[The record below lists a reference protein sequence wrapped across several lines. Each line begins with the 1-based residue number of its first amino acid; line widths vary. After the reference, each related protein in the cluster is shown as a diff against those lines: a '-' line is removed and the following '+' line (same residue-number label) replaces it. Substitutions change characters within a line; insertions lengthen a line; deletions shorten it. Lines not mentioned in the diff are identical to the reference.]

1 MPELPEVEG
10 FRLRLAPLISGR
22 RLARLDV
29 LDEKLWRPAVGLD
42 PRAVGGSSVLSLER
56 RAKLL
61 LFHLEGAPHGSRL
74 GGGPRDVPSG
84 DAPPGPGGELVLA
97 LHLKIAGQLV
107 FATPDGHRAVG
118 GHPYPLPDVALPAPS
133 TRFVLDFGP
142 RGTLYV
148 NDQRR
153 FAWLRLMPLA
163 DLPGFLDEQRYGPDP
178 LDPGFTA
185 EVFAA
190 RLQARRGRPIKA
202 ALLDQT
208 CVAGLGNIYS
218 DESLH
223 GAGLH
228 PMRRTGSLTGADTAR
243 LHGAI
248 RSVLARA
255 VPVGGAVVRRPR
267 GVAEGRSAPSAETFP
282 EATAAGAGE
291 RDFLRAH
298 GRAGSACPDCAAAGR
313 VTTAG
318 EPPTIVRQLLAGRG
332 TYFCP
337 TCQPAPQTYT
347 SA

>member
-29 LDEKLWRPAVGLD
+29 LDEKLWRPAAGLD

-61 LFHLEGAPHGSRL
+61 LFHLDGVRL
-74 GGGPRDVPSG
+74 GGALHGLPPG
-84 DAPPGPGGELVLA
+84 GAPPGPGGGLVLA

-107 FATPDGHRAVG
+107 FATPDGRRAVG

-163 DLPGFLDEQRYGPDP
+163 DLPGFLDAQRYGPDP

-208 CVAGLGNIYS
+208 CVAGLGNIYA

-228 PMRRTGSLTGADTAR
+228 PMRRTGSLTDTEAAR
-243 LHGAI
+243 LHSAI

-255 VPVGGAVVRRPR
+255 VPVGGAVVRPVVRRPR
-267 GVAEGRSAPSAETFP
+267 GVAEGRTAPSAETSS
-282 EATAAGAGE
+282 EATAAGVGE

-298 GRAGSACPDCAAAGR
+298 GRAGSPCPDCAAAGR
-313 VTTAG
+313 VTAAG

-337 TCQPAPQTYT
+337 TCQRAPG
-347 SA
+347 AANVH

>member
-10 FRLRLAPLISGR
+10 FRRRLDPLISGR

-29 LDEKLWRPAVGLD
+29 LDEKLWRSAEGLEPLAV
-42 PRAVGGSSVLSLER
+42 AGSSVLALER

-61 LFHLEGAPHGSRL
+61 LLYLDGDRVEGLHPEGAPR
-74 GGGPRDVPSG
+74 
-84 DAPPGPGGELVLA
+84 GPGGLVLA

-107 FATPDGHRAVG
+107 FATPDGRRAVG

-142 RGTLYV
+142 AGTLYV

-153 FAWLRLMPLA
+153 FAWLRLMSVA
-163 DLPGFLDEQRYGPDP
+163 CLPGFLDEQRYGPDP
-178 LDPGFTA
+178 LDPSFTA

-190 RLQARRGRPIKA
+190 RLRSRRGRPIKA

-208 CVAGLGNIYS
+208 CVAGLGNIYA

-228 PMRRTGSLTGADTAR
+228 PLRRTGSLSGEETVR

-248 RSVLARA
+248 CSVLARA
-255 VPVGGAVVRRPR
+255 VPVGGAVVKRPR
-267 GVAEGRSAPSAETFP
+267 AVSEDRPASL
-282 EATAAGAGE
+282 EATPSGATPLEATDTGAGE

-298 GRAGSACPDCAAAGR
+298 GRAGAPCPDCAVAGR
-313 VTTAG
+313 LAPGG
-318 EPPTIVRQLLAGRG
+318 EPPTIVRQFLAGRG
-332 TYFCP
+332 TYYCP